1 MGSKFNFFQQKIHFY
16 QFIVIDKYLKLKE
29 IAYFIHYIKFEM
41 WVVLFYVNYLW
52 FQQWNSNW
60 DIAFFNSSL
69 DSKLE
74 FLNAGLRLYFKHFP
88 SPQEYWKLGFL
99 NVALVGLL
107 IIFPIHERDEILGVL
122 NVSLGCTSKFLP
134 IHWEV
139 MSILILLLETSI
151 WRYRWVNG

>member
-1 MGSKFNFFQQKIHFY
+1 
-16 QFIVIDKYLKLKE
+16 
-29 IAYFIHYIKFEM
+29 M
-41 WVVLFYVNYLW
+41 WVVLFYVNYLC

-74 FLNAGLRLYFKHFP
+74 FLNAGLRLYFKHIP
-88 SPQEYWKLGFL
+88 SLQEYWKLGFL

-134 IHWEV
+134 IH
-139 MSILILLLETSI
+139 
-151 WRYRWVNG
+151 

>member
-74 FLNAGLRLYFKHFP
+74 FLNAGLRLYFKHIP

-122 NVSLGCTSKFLP
+122 NVSLGCTSKFLL
-134 IHWEV
+134 IH
-139 MSILILLLETSI
+139 
-151 WRYRWVNG
+151 

>member
-41 WVVLFYVNYLW
+41 WVVLFYVNYLC

-74 FLNAGLRLYFKHFP
+74 FLNAGLRLYFKHFL

>member
-16 QFIVIDKYLKLKE
+16 QFIVIDEYLKLKE
-29 IAYFIHYIKFEM
+29 IAYLIHYITFEM
-41 WVVLFYVNYLW
+41 WVVLFYVNYLC

-88 SPQEYWKLGFL
+88 IPQEYWKLGFL

-122 NVSLGCTSKFLP
+122 NVSLGCTSKFLL
-134 IHWEV
+134 IH
-139 MSILILLLETSI
+139 
-151 WRYRWVNG
+151 

>member
-16 QFIVIDKYLKLKE
+16 QFIVIDEYLKLKE

-41 WVVLFYVNYLW
+41 WVVLFYVNYLC

-69 DSKLE
+69 HSKLE

-134 IHWEV
+134 IH
-139 MSILILLLETSI
+139 
-151 WRYRWVNG
+151 